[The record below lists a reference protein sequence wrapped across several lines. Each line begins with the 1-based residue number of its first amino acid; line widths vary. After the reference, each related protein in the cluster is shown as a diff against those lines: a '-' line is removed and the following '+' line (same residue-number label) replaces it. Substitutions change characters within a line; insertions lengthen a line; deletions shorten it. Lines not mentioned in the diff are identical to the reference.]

1 MNVATKSEVWVLLLA
16 VCLGSIPAQALAIAS
31 NQQPA
36 GCHEHREKPPAQSPA
51 SYQCCLH
58 GHDSAIMPAFLLV
71 QPAVQSFATTP
82 PLQSSLH
89 CPPIAIVESLR
100 VSSGDP
106 PRVLPL
112 RV

>member
-36 GCHEHREKPPAQSPA
+36 GCHEHREKTPTQSPT
-51 SYQCCLH
+51 SYQCCLY
-58 GHDSAIMPAFLLV
+58 GHDSAIVTAFSLV
-71 QPAVQSFATTP
+71 QSDLQQSPAASDSELPTQQALVP
-82 PLQSSLH
+82 
-89 CPPIAIVESLR
+89 IVESLR

-106 PRVLPL
+106 PDVLPL
-112 RV
+112 RI